1 MPTRHVAVETM
12 EIGKKGGGKHWTR
25 AEKQAR
31 EDAAEVFKRVDT
43 SQQVT
48 APIWISEKGREI
60 WEKKIKEIAG
70 LAGGNELLDALDS
83 EMLAMF
89 CETVVS
95 YVALNKK
102 KRKSGEDHK
111 TLQAYQRIMLQYS
124 ERLGFTPGSR
134 ARLVKKRAD
143 GREEDRFG
151 KRFD

>member
-1 MPTRHVAVETM
+1 MPTRHVSAETM

-25 AEKQAR
+25 DEVEAR
-31 EDAAEVFKRVDT
+31 AAAANVFKRIDA
-43 SQQVT
+43 SQVV
-48 APIWISEKGREI
+48 APIWLSDSAKPV
-60 WEKKIKEIAG
+60 WEKKVKEIAG
-70 LAGGNELLDALDS
+70 LSGGDELLDALDS

-102 KRKSGEDHK
+102 KRKSGVDHK

-143 GREEDRFG
+143 GKDEDRFG